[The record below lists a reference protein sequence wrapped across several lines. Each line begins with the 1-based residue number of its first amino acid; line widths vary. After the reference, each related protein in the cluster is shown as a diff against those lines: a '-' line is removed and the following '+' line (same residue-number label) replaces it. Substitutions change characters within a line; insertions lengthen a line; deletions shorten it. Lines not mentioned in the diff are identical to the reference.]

1 MTRCSKTTYDDSA
14 RIASTWLTTK
24 IMITKSYFLHY
35 TVTTYV
41 FCITGTFFWG
51 WPRSD
56 QIFIKVSQSD
66 LILWEYLNETFHRVN
81 ILFLTELTAL
91 NFVTNIFDV
100 QAHLSDLDYNSR
112 DDETIWYTRLL
123 MCTQM
128 LREAS
133 VMQDIKMKQN

>member
-1 MTRCSKTTYDDSA
+1 
-14 RIASTWLTTK
+14 
-24 IMITKSYFLHY
+24 
-35 TVTTYV
+35 
-41 FCITGTFFWG
+41 
-51 WPRSD
+51 
-56 QIFIKVSQSD
+56 
-66 LILWEYLNETFHRVN
+66 LNETFHRVN